1 MRGAASISDYRELA
15 RRRLPKFLFE
25 YVDGGSYDE
34 VTLHRNRADLQGIA
48 LRQRVLRDVSDIDL
62 GIEIFGRRQ
71 SMPIA
76 LGPIGLAGMLARRGE
91 RQAIAAAESAG
102 IPFCLSTVSACSL
115 AEVAAAARAPFW
127 FQLYMMRDRGF
138 VRDLL
143 AQARAHGCAV
153 LVFTVDMPVPGMS
166 TVKTSTAQ
174 PCARA
179 CASRSRTKPRS
190 RIR

>member
-34 VTLHRNRADLQGIA
+34 ITLHRNRADLQRIA
-48 LRQRVLRDVSDIDL
+48 LRQRVLCDVSDIDL
-62 GIEIFGRRQ
+62 SIEIFGRHQ

-91 RQAIAAAESAG
+91 RQAIAAAEHAD

-115 AEVAAAARAPFW
+115 TEVATAARAPFW
-127 FQLYMMRDRGF
+127 FQLYMMRDRL
-138 VRDLL
+138 R
-143 AQARAHGCAV
+143 ARSADRGAH
-153 LVFTVDMPVPGMS
+153 
-166 TVKTSTAQ
+166 
-174 PCARA
+174 ARMRGA
-179 CASRSRTKPRS
+179 RLHRGYAGARHALSRL
-190 RIR
+190 